1 MRWDRLETILPAC
14 SIEIG
19 NEENV
24 CHEWD
29 KCHEAHLNYAS
40 DPSL

>member
-24 CHEWD
+24 CHD

-40 DPSL
+40 DPS